1 MYTASVSGWQEWP
14 CVEGCLL
21 CFVAL
26 RDCSAGLLHSCI
38 FSSLWSVV
46 FDLSAC
52 LSGFPPPPFP
62 IASHA
67 RAGERTDR
75 LWPMPVQKI
84 PIQSKAQWPFLSAL
98 MQHSNKQELYTQK
111 EKKNSITLWAVLL
124 AKDIQRSR
132 LIFFACL
139 EVTYKMAHWSGSNV
153 A

>member
-21 CFVAL
+21 CFTAL
-26 RDCSAGLLHSCI
+26 RDRSAGLLHSCI

-52 LSGFPPPPFP
+52 LSGFPLPHCPLRHVQEP
-62 IASHA
+62 A
-67 RAGERTDR
+67 RGRTAFGQCWCR
-75 LWPMPVQKI
+75 KFQSNQRHNGLFSQLRCS
-84 PIQSKAQWPFLSAL
+84 IQI
-98 MQHSNKQELYTQK
+98 NKNCAFRK
-111 EKKNSITLWAVLL
+111 EKNSITLWAILL
-124 AKDIQRSR
+124 AKDIRRNR

-139 EVTYKMAHWSGSNV
+139 EVTYKIAQWSGSNV